1 MTPVN
6 SHTGDDG
13 FTGILGEGRVPKHH
27 PRLEALGSIDEASAA
42 LGMARASVKMKLTAD
57 VLLTIQRDL
66 YKMMAEIAASPDNAE
81 RFRAINEDRV
91 SWIEAQIE
99 YFSDFV
105 ELPQEFTLPGNTPA
119 SATLDLARTIV
130 RRAER
135 RITELLHHNEIANK
149 NLLSYLNRVSTLC
162 YILEGVE
169 NAAAGQDQ
177 YTLAKE

>member
-1 MTPVN
+1 MTPNN

-13 FTGILGEGRVPKHH
+13 FTGILGEGRLPKHH
-27 PRLEALGSIDEASAA
+27 PRLEAVGTVDEASAA
-42 LGMARASVKMKLTAD
+42 LGMARATVKMRQIAD
-57 VLLTIQRDL
+57 VILTIQRDL
-66 YKMMAEIAASPDNAE
+66 YKMMAEIAATPENAE

-91 SWIEAQIE
+91 SWLERQIE
-99 YFSDFV
+99 IFTTLV
-105 ELPQEFTLPGNTPA
+105 ELPQEFTIPGNTPA
-119 SATLDLARTIV
+119 SAALDLARTIV

-135 RITELLHHNEIANK
+135 RITKLLHRNELANA